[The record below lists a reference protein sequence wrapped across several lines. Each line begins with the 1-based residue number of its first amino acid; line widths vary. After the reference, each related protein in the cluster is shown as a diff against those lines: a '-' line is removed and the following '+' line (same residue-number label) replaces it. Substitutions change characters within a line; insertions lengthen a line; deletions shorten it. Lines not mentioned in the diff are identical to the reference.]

1 MMRKSVLALCI
12 GISLASFPL
21 QASAQ
26 QVDIT
31 AELGE
36 IVRKSA
42 NELAVQINLAGKQRM
57 LTQKMTK
64 EALLVALDLDAANNA
79 DELKKTVALFEKTL
93 KGLERGDDELK
104 LGKAPNG
111 TISAQLDVVMR
122 LWEGCK
128 PLVLSVTAGKTDP
141 KVLGEIA
148 ARNLELLAEMDKA
161 VKMFEQA
168 AGTDMEDLAVA
179 VNLSGRQRMLTQKMA
194 KEYFLVALNID
205 KDNNRKALADTVTL
219 FDTTLK
225 GLLNG
230 DEKQALPPA
239 TDPDIRTQLKKVMG
253 MWSGYKTLLEQP
265 VSRENLEKVAQ
276 ANMPIMREMNKVV
289 ELYEVSW

>member
-1 MMRKSVLALCI
+1 MMKKSVLALCI
-12 GISLASFPL
+12 GLSLASFPL
-21 QASAQ
+21 QASSQ

-64 EALLVALDLDAANNA
+64 EALLVALDLDAAKNA
-79 DELKKTVALFEKTL
+79 EELKRTVALFEKTL

-104 LGKAPNG
+104 LVKAPNE
-111 TISAQLDVVMR
+111 TISAQLDVVMN
-122 LWEGCK
+122 LWNGYK
-128 PLVLSVTAGKTDP
+128 PLVLGVAAGKAD
-141 KVLGEIA
+141 KKILQEMA
-148 ARNLELLAEMDKA
+148 ARNLELLSEMNKA

-194 KEYFLVALNID
+194 KEYFLVALGID
-205 KDNNRKALADTVTL
+205 TENNRKALRQTVDL
-219 FDTTLK
+219 FDATLK
-225 GLLNG
+225 GLIDG

-239 TDPDIRTQLKKVMG
+239 TDPDIRAQLKRVTEMWNDYKV
-253 MWSGYKTLLEQP
+253 LLEQP
-265 VSRENLEKVAQ
+265 VTRENLEKVAR
-276 ANMPIMREMNKVV
+276 ANMPILREMNKVV

>member
-12 GISLASFPL
+12 GISLAGFPL
-21 QASAQ
+21 QVSAQ

-42 NELAVQINLAGKQRM
+42 NELATQINLAGKQRM

-64 EALLVALDLDAANNA
+64 EALLVALDLDAAANA
-79 DELKKTVALFEKTL
+79 AELKKTVALFEKTL
-93 KGLERGDDELK
+93 KGLELGDDELK
-104 LGKAPNG
+104 LVKAPNR
-111 TISAQLDVVMR
+111 TISAQLDVVMK
-122 LWEGCK
+122 LWEGYK
-128 PLVLSVTAGKTDP
+128 PLVLSVAAGKADR
-141 KVLGEIA
+141 KALEEIA
-148 ARNLELLAEMDKA
+148 ARNPELLAEMDKA

-168 AGTDMEDLAVA
+168 AGTDMEDLAIA

-194 KEYFLVALNID
+194 KEYFLVALDID
-205 KDNNRKALADTVTL
+205 SENNRKALANTIAL

-239 TDPDIRTQLKKVMG
+239 TDPDIRAQLKKVME
-253 MWSGYKTLLEQP
+253 MWGDYKALLEQP
-265 VSRENLEKVAQ
+265 ISRENLEKVAR
-276 ANMPIMREMNKVV
+276 ANMPIMHEMNKVV

>member
-57 LTQKMTK
+57 LSQKMAK
-64 EALLVALDLDAANNA
+64 EALLVALDLDATKNA
-79 DELKKTVALFEKTL
+79 GELKRTVELFEKTL
-93 KGLERGDDELK
+93 KGLERGDDDLK
-104 LGKAPNG
+104 LVKAPNE
-111 TISAQLDVVMR
+111 TISTQLDVVMK
-122 LWEGCK
+122 LWNDFK
-128 PLVLSVTAGKTDP
+128 PLVLSVTEGKADR
-141 KVLGEIA
+141 KVLEEIA
-148 ARNLELLAEMDKA
+148 VRNVKLLVEMDRA

-194 KEYFLVALNID
+194 KEYFLVALDID
-205 KDNNRKALADTVTL
+205 TENNRKELARTVSL

-230 DEKQALPPA
+230 DEERALPPA
-239 TDPDIRTQLKKVMG
+239 TDPDIRAQLKRVMK
-253 MWSGYKTLLEQP
+253 MWNGYKTLLEQP
-265 VSRENLEKVAQ
+265 VSRENLEKVAR
-276 ANMPIMREMNKVV
+276 ANMPIMREMDKVV

>member
-104 LGKAPNG
+104 LVKAPNE
-111 TISAQLDVVMR
+111 TISAQLDVVMK
-122 LWEGCK
+122 LWEGFK

-205 KDNNRKALADTVTL
+205 KENNRKALADTVAL

-253 MWSGYKTLLEQP
+253 MWSGYKALLEQP

>member
-1 MMRKSVLALCI
+1 MMKKSVLALCI

-57 LTQKMTK
+57 LTQKMAK
-64 EALLVALDLDAANNA
+64 EALLVALDLDARKNA
-79 DELKKTVALFEKTL
+79 AELKKTVDLFEKTL

-104 LGKAPNG
+104 LVKAPNE
-111 TISAQLDVVMR
+111 TISAQLDVVMK
-122 LWEGCK
+122 LWNDFK
-128 PLVLSVTAGKTDP
+128 PLVLSVTEGKVDR
-141 KVLGEIA
+141 KVLEEIA
-148 ARNLELLAEMDKA
+148 ARNPKLLAEMDKA

-194 KEYFLVALNID
+194 KEYFLVALDID
-205 KDNNRKALADTVTL
+205 KENNRKELARTVSL

-230 DEKQALPPA
+230 DETQALPPA
-239 TDPDIRTQLKKVMG
+239 TDPDIRAQLKRVMK
-253 MWSGYKTLLEQP
+253 MWEDYKSLLEQP
-265 VSRENLEKVAQ
+265 VSRENLEKVAR
-276 ANMPIMREMNKVV
+276 ANMPIMHEMNKVV